1 MKPIQADELSRAER
15 AALRR
20 LREQVRQQRQAQ
32 SRPASKPVPQ
42 PKQDK
47 TSA

>member
-1 MKPIQADELSRAER
+1 MKPLHSDELSRAEQ

-20 LREQVRQQRQAQ
+20 LREQVRQQQRAQ

>member
-1 MKPIQADELSRAER
+1 MKPIQADELSRSER

-47 TSA
+47 ASA